1 MDTYSALQNS
11 ENQMI
16 NVMRRVFD
24 IKNLTASAFLS
35 LTGKPVKLTSNE
47 VKDRK
52 DGINSFH
59 FY

>member
-35 LTGKPVKLTSNE
+35 LTGKTVKLTSNE

-59 FY
+59 FD

>member
-35 LTGKPVKLTSNE
+35 LTGKNVKLTSNE

-59 FY
+59 FD